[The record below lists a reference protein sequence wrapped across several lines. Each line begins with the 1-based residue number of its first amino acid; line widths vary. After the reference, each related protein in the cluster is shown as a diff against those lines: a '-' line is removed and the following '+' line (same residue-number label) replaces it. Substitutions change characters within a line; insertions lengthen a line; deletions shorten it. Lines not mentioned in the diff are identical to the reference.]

1 MGFFHYQLYQLVSW
15 ISEPSTVCCQRV
27 GGLDFLAPYEVM
39 DFWADLFGI
48 FSRWKS
54 SKVPGH
60 KSTGVV
66 VVMVVTGCYEP
77 LTYECKHIYIH
88 TICMVIIT
96 KPREA
101 RWCRLCGQDSYL
113 QTGDDAIAVK
123 SGWDCF
129 GSLGH
134 HKQNHGFL

>member
-1 MGFFHYQLYQLVSW
+1 M
-15 ISEPSTVCCQRV
+15 
-27 GGLDFLAPYEVM
+27 
-39 DFWADLFGI
+39 
-48 FSRWKS
+48 
-54 SKVPGH
+54 PGH

-77 LTYECKHIYIH
+77 LTYECKHRYIYIY

-96 KPREA
+96 KPKERQVGA
-101 RWCRLCGQDSYL
+101 GCATCQDSYL

-134 HKQNHGFL
+134 HKQNHGFIGIL